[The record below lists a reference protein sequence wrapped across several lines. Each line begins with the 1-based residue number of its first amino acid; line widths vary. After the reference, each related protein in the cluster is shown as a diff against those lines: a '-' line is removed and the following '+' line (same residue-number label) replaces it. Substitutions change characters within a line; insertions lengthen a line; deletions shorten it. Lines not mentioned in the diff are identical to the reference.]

1 MAKNSERFQKIYTQG
16 VISMIEIWVDTTTG
30 VQYLFH
36 KDGYAAGLTPL
47 LEAFTVLCHSI
58 SSLLIDLPKFVKS
71 IV

>member
-16 VISMIEIWVDTTTG
+16 VISMMEIWVDTTTG

-47 LEAFTVLCHSI
+47 LGADGKPVI
-58 SSLLIDLPKFVKS
+58 SMQGPER
-71 IV
+71 